1 MANKAFDSLQDDVNQ
16 VKQVMTNNIDKILQR
31 GDALDDLVDKTAV
44 LENSVILI
52 LQTLAYGISF
62 C

>member
-1 MANKAFDSLQDDVNQ
+1 LANKAFDSLQDDVNQ